1 MYVYRIYKKYKKKKK
16 KKKKKKTIFFSKII
30 QFINIKW
37 QKSWTLSIKIKFSI
51 KNFVSVLNYLQKYK
65 NTPG

>member
-1 MYVYRIYKKYKKKKK
+1 MQNA
-16 KKKKKKTIFFSKII
+16 KKKTIFFSKII

-51 KNFVSVLNYLQKYK
+51 KILSRF
-65 NTPG
+65 